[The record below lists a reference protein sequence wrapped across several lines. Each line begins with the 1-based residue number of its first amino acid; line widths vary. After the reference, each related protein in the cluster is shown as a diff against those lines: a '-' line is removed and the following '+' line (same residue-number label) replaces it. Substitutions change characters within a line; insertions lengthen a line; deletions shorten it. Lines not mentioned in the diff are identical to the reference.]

1 MSHRASS
8 PAPNGSP
15 ARNSCLGSLGT
26 PDQYSFHGSC
36 AGDDVG
42 TDFGRP
48 SLHSR
53 LYRETIGDPSARAP
67 ALLHCTSSTRPS
79 TNTQLAAPRIEIT
92 PVITKAHTK
101 FPVRSTANP
110 VTAGAATPAKFP
122 TKFCKPVHFP
132 AARGPASVCVIAQ
145 MFDAFIP
152 KAALATSRN

>member
-8 PAPNGSP
+8 PARNGSP
-15 ARNSCLGSLGT
+15 AGNSLRASPGT

-36 AGDDVG
+36 AGEDVR
-42 TDFGRP
+42 TDFARP

-53 LYRETIGDPSARAP
+53 LYREPAGDPSARAP
-67 ALLHCTSSTRPS
+67 ALLHGTGSTRPS
-79 TNTQLAAPRIEIT
+79 TTTQLAAPRIEIT

-122 TKFCKPVHFP
+122 TKFCKPVHLP
-132 AARGPASVCVIAQ
+132 AARGPASVCVIAHT
-145 MFDAFIP
+145 FEAFSP
-152 KAALATSRN
+152 KA